1 MIVTKSGNLPGA
13 HPYPQDLLVGQKDGQ
28 KQPSNQKPS
37 IVSAPAAHAGSSLL
51 GSLSSNQKPSA
62 EIPKLSPKTTPTP
75 KSIPKLS
82 PHQPTLK
89 SGLVPPNLTGVGL
102 EDKNDDRSITELLSK
117 SNSAN
122 LTSSGV
128 TSSTSTVQGQNNS
141 NLNQTKKTPDGKKN
155 EFKHFKKRIQSEFN
169 KTPLL
174 NEIIKVKIFDPISM
188 KKRYSENIGFG
199 KSIFSDRR
207 RISIFQGPSPTN
219 KSVLP
224 PSVTPTKSQHAAKL
238 PTPTP
243 TPTPTATTTATATT
257 TTPLAV
263 SKSNNIEFNTTIPKV
278 SKDSKVEKSKIK
290 KRSKK
295 KKNRKEK
302 IEKIKQDVLPPD
314 PGYIPK
320 VRITTFRSLT
330 GAALHQVKKLI

>member
-1 MIVTKSGNLPGA
+1 MIITKVGNLPGA

-62 EIPKLSPKTTPTP
+62 EIPKLTPKTTPTP

-117 SNSAN
+117 SNSSAN

-128 TSSTSTVQGQNNS
+128 TSSTSTVQGQINS

-174 NEIIKVKIFDPISM
+174 NEIIKVKKTTSGELPAGNFRIDKLFYRLFRDH
-188 KKRYSENIGFG
+188 
-199 KSIFSDRR
+199 RR
-207 RISIFQGPSPTN
+207 RTNPYYPHPS
-219 KSVLP
+219 L
-224 PSVTPTKSQHAAKL
+224 Q
-238 PTPTP
+238 
-243 TPTPTATTTATATT
+243 
-257 TTPLAV
+257 
-263 SKSNNIEFNTTIPKV
+263 PKV
-278 SKDSKVEKSKIK
+278 NMLLNCQ
-290 KRSKK
+290 RL
-295 KKNRKEK
+295 RLLLR
-302 IEKIKQDVLPPD
+302 QLLLQQL
-314 PGYIPK
+314 
-320 VRITTFRSLT
+320 R
-330 GAALHQVKKLI
+330 H